1 MSRFVDAEHFDQR
14 VRIAGGMS
22 EDELTED
29 FKDGVLATLA
39 LLKTEPTADVVEV
52 VHGEWIKMDKRGNN
66 VRCSKCGNTLD
77 LRGVNAGR
85 GDANY
90 CPNCGAYMRG
100 EDDAEIH

>member
-1 MSRFVDAEHFDQR
+1 MSEMTFRLNSPLTKEDWNLITDAEFEH
-14 VRIAGGMS
+14 S
-22 EDELTED
+22 
-29 FKDGVLATLA
+29 DGVTFTTPSG
-39 LLKTEPTADVVEV
+39 KEVEFRKV